1 MDILSFLEEANAL
14 KVAPKPWMTT
24 GNVKLI
30 RVTAEMLPAVID
42 ECIAAGLY
50 GLDLETTGL
59 DSRVFNGETVCK
71 IVGCCL
77 APSDNVGYYIPLRHK
92 VGTEH
97 NVPWTLWK
105 REMNRLI
112 ASAARAVFHNGI
124 FDQEFLE
131 FCGGEPVG
139 EWDDPKKW
147 EDTLILAYL
156 RDTRAKQKGLKFLS
170 KTELDMEMIEL
181 EELFPAEKRK
191 NGLDFSEL
199 DPSWEPVTWYGAS
212 DAVCTRRLYARLAPK
227 VMEPYM
233 DIQGQGLV
241 YMIEKMCVTSTRW
254 MQRARILTDQ
264 DKAKELIRIGQREWF
279 AALEEVY
286 KEASAI
292 VDRDISPGYYKLL
305 RGDVPGMESFKF
317 DPEAVQPG
325 YMERVDAARSEATKK
340 GLDPTFKDDKKK
352 IRIKTIAKRVPS
364 IANKGTTEE
373 VQFPEVYDI
382 LVPEVLGLLL
392 RECKVP
398 GLTVTEK
405 SGQVAT
411 NKEEIE
417 RILEEV
423 GDKYPFAG
431 KIKKFRDVSK
441 ALGTY
446 LLPIIEDC
454 APDHTLAARFNAFT
468 IDTGRFNA
476 PSSKHPE
483 VDGGTRFPF
492 HGTPATYDPKR
503 PECLSRIRECII
515 SRPGKF
521 IVAID
526 FSGVE
531 LRIAT
536 NLSLEPKWLRE
547 FFHCASC
554 DRMFPGSDG
563 TCTPM
568 PPPPFCPDCGSDKI
582 GDLHTLT
589 GISIYGDDAPKRP
602 EWKALRGYAK
612 CVHPDS
618 LVGVNQMIAPL
629 GSMVPDG
636 PRDTFSPAGD
646 ASVWNGSRFVPL
658 LEFYRGEV
666 KDLYHV
672 VTSKGILTCT
682 DAHGFLTADGSLL
695 SIRDGLAEG
704 TLLTPPEAGP
714 HLDNRDYPILPLRT
728 HEDLPEVGFQPTDA
742 TAYMA
747 GLFLGDGTSNVS
759 NLAITHGSVDK
770 VDVFGVPY
778 YEWQTVIMDAC
789 GDCGL
794 RPVRR
799 PKSVYLGSRVL
810 RRFFE
815 SLGLIQGTRR
825 RLRVPTWVMHSGPMA
840 MLHFLGGLADT
851 DGCVARDGS
860 LSVLSKDA
868 VFLGQVTA
876 LFQAL
881 GFAVTVE
888 PSWNKTYERYY
899 FRVRVPASSAH
910 RMTPYMRHP
919 GKLQR
924 LREVAPGRAL
934 KDTNKVLKILP
945 AGRGPTVDLH
955 VGTDDHLYW
964 VNGLVTHN
972 STNFALVYGGG
983 GNAVVLALKGEI
995 DKSEGWRIKELFD
1008 KTYRVLSAWWTEQHK
1023 FAKKYKFVVT
1033 AFGRRY
1039 PVPDIDSE
1047 LGGFRSKAE
1056 RNAVNGPV
1064 QATSADIT
1072 KLAMGLI
1079 HKECKKRGW
1088 LEKVH
1093 MLITM
1098 HDELVFEIDKD
1109 ILEEACD
1116 TFVQIMCRNAALLH
1130 LKWPVPLTS
1139 DVEIGLNW
1147 MVPWDLKKIRHKKEV
1162 PPELEGCFKGI
1173 GIKVKEAEPPPPPPG
1188 WKDPRAKATRVYKLP
1203 GFTLGEV
1210 DKLAHMLTVAP
1221 TNPTLLRVEGP
1232 NGEDLTSMLMVA
1244 WGGVLPD
1251 VEGV

>member
-14 KVAPKPWMTT
+14 KVNPKPWMTT
-24 GNVKLI
+24 GEVKLI
-30 RVTAEMLPAVID
+30 RVTAETLPAVID
-42 ECIAAGLY
+42 ECIASGLY

-112 ASAARAVFHNGI
+112 AAAARAVFHNGI

-181 EELFPAEKRK
+181 EELFPPEKRK
-191 NGLDFSEL
+191 NGIDFSDL

-212 DAVCTRRLYARLAPK
+212 DAVCTRRLYAKLAPK
-227 VMEPYM
+227 VLEPYM

-264 DKAKELIRIGQREWF
+264 DKAKDLIRIGQREWF

-292 VDRDISPGYYKLL
+292 VDRDISPGYYRLL

-325 YMERVDAARSEATKK
+325 YMERVDAARSEAAKK

-352 IRIKTIAKRVPS
+352 VRVKTIAKRVPS
-364 IANKGTTEE
+364 IANKGTSEE

-536 NLSLEPKWLRE
+536 NLSHEPKWLRE

-568 PPPPFCPDCGSDKI
+568 PPPPYCPDCGSDKI

-589 GISIYGDDAPKRP
+589 GISIYGEDAPKRP

-612 CVHPDS
+612 
-618 LVGVNQMIAPL
+618 G
-629 GSMVPDG
+629 
-636 PRDTFSPAGD
+636 
-646 ASVWNGSRFVPL
+646 
-658 LEFYRGEV
+658 
-666 KDLYHV
+666 
-672 VTSKGILTCT
+672 
-682 DAHGFLTADGSLL
+682 
-695 SIRDGLAEG
+695 
-704 TLLTPPEAGP
+704 
-714 HLDNRDYPILPLRT
+714 
-728 HEDLPEVGFQPTDA
+728 
-742 TAYMA
+742 
-747 GLFLGDGTSNVS
+747 
-759 NLAITHGSVDK
+759 
-770 VDVFGVPY
+770 
-778 YEWQTVIMDAC
+778 
-789 GDCGL
+789 
-794 RPVRR
+794 
-799 PKSVYLGSRVL
+799 
-810 RRFFE
+810 
-815 SLGLIQGTRR
+815 
-825 RLRVPTWVMHSGPMA
+825 
-840 MLHFLGGLADT
+840 
-851 DGCVARDGS
+851 
-860 LSVLSKDA
+860 
-868 VFLGQVTA
+868 
-876 LFQAL
+876 
-881 GFAVTVE
+881 
-888 PSWNKTYERYY
+888 
-899 FRVRVPASSAH
+899 
-910 RMTPYMRHP
+910 
-919 GKLQR
+919 
-924 LREVAPGRAL
+924 
-934 KDTNKVLKILP
+934 
-945 AGRGPTVDLH
+945 
-955 VGTDDHLYW
+955 
-964 VNGLVTHN
+964 
-972 STNFALVYGGG
+972 TNFALVYGGG

-1139 DVEIGLNW
+1139 DVEIGKNW

-1173 GIKVKEAEPPPPPPG
+1173 GVKVKEAEPPPPPPG

-1210 DKLAHMLTVAP
+1210 DKLAHMLTVVP
-1221 TNPTLLRVEGP
+1221 TNPSNLRVEGP